1 MSVDEKK
8 SVEEKKKAAAAAAL
22 QAAHEHL
29 GEARDGV
36 VQSVVDAR
44 HVKASWQGIADELGI
59 AQPNAI
65 RKFKPSLDERE
76 PEQRWENEADPV
88 TPALVAV
95 RRAHR
100 ALADAERDEV
110 REVAG
115 ARSVGVTWGVIAE
128 AVGMKEPN
136 AIAKYKPMLEE
147 KRIFTVR
154 EDARPG

>member
-8 SVEEKKKAAAAAAL
+8 HVEEKKAIAVAAL
-22 QAAHEHL
+22 RAAHKHL

-44 HVKASWQGIADELGI
+44 HVKAPWQRIADELEI

-65 RKFKPSLDERE
+65 RKFKPSLNERE
-76 PEQRWENEADPV
+76 PKQRWENEADPV
-88 TPALVAV
+88 TPALLAV

-100 ALADAERDEV
+100 ALADAERAEV

-115 ARSVGVTWGVIAE
+115 ARSAGVTWGAIAE

-136 AIAKYKPMLEE
+136 AVVKYKPMLEE

-154 EDARPG
+154 EDAGPV